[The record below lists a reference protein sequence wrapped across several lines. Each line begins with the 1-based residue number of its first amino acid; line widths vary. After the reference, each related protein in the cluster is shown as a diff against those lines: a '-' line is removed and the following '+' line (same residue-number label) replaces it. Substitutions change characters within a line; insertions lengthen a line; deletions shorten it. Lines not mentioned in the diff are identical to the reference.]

1 MLLLTSLNQ
10 SLSTYKAG
18 KEESQHR
25 TAVLEEIKKL
35 EYEETK
41 LREELQLYKDNDPE
55 TLNNMKNDIKVS
67 R

>member
-10 SLSTYKAG
+10 SLLTYKAG

-35 EYEETK
+35 ECEETK
-41 LREELQLYKDNDPE
+41 LHKELQLYKDNNPE
-55 TLNNMKNDIKVS
+55 TLNHMKNDIKVS
-67 R
+67 Q